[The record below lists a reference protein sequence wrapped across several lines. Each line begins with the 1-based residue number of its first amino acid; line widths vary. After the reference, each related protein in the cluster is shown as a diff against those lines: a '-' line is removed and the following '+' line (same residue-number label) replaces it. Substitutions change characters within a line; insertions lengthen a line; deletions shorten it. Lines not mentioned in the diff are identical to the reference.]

1 MAHSCPEL
9 GLLSPQPE
17 GVRARAAPGA
27 RSSCPL
33 QDPREG
39 GTGTTGEGQVVPAP
53 ALDTQSP
60 EKNTARGLFLIAV
73 SGWYTDEPGS
83 GNET

>member
-1 MAHSCPEL
+1 M
-9 GLLSPQPE
+9 
-17 GVRARAAPGA
+17 
-27 RSSCPL
+27 
-33 QDPREG
+33 
-39 GTGTTGEGQVVPAP
+39 VPDP

-83 GNET
+83 GNIIEIKYKKSPPGARGDQATAGHSQTFPLV